1 MNVSDWLRL
10 VLGALLARRLRSVL
24 TALGIAVGI
33 AAVVLLT
40 ALGTG
45 VQRYVLQEFTQ
56 FGTNLMA
63 VNPGQQATFGVS
75 GALFA
80 STRPLTL
87 EDAQALRRVPAVTA
101 VVPVVQGNARL
112 EAGPRSRRSE
122 VLGVGPEALEVWSF
136 ELAQG
141 RFLPADDPQAP
152 RPFAVLGSDLRA
164 ALFPGESA
172 LGRTLRIGDRRV
184 RIVGVMARRG
194 RILGFDIDSAIYVP
208 AALALELFDREGLVE
223 VDLLYRPEASV
234 EAVEASV
241 RRLLIAR
248 HGREDF
254 TITTQAQMLEVLDD
268 ILGVL
273 TAAVGALG
281 GISLLVGAIGIATIM
296 TIAVGERTAEV
307 GLLRALGAPRR
318 RVLLLFLGEATLLSV
333 LGGASGL
340 LVGALVIAVVR
351 LLAPAVPIELSVF
364 YTTLSLALAAII
376 GLAAGVLPAR
386 RAAALDPVEALRA
399 E

>member
-1 MNVSDWLRL
+1 MTGTDWLRL
-10 VLGALLARRLRSVL
+10 VLGALLARRLRSLL

-63 VNPGQQATFGVS
+63 VNPGQQGTFGVS

-80 STRPLTL
+80 STRPLSL
-87 EDAQALRRVPAVTA
+87 DDAEALRRVPAVTA

-122 VLGVGPEALEVWSF
+122 VLGVGPEALQVWNF

-141 RFLPADDPQAP
+141 RFLPADDPRAP
-152 RPFAVLGSDLRA
+152 RPFAVLGADLRED
-164 ALFPGESA
+164 LFPGESA

-184 RIVGVMARRG
+184 RVVGVMARRG
-194 RILGFDIDSAIYVP
+194 RILGFDIDGAIYVP
-208 AALALELFDREGLVE
+208 AAVALELFDRDGLVE

-234 EAVEASV
+234 AAVEASV
-241 RRLLIAR
+241 RRLLLAR

-254 TITTQAQMLEVLDD
+254 TITTQAQMLEVLGD

-318 RVLLLFLGEATLLSV
+318 QVLLLFLGEATLLSV
-333 LGGASGL
+333 LGGVGGL
-340 LVGALVIAVVR
+340 LVGTLVIAVVR
-351 LLAPAVPIELSVF
+351 VAAPAVPIELSVF